1 LSRCEQIACNWFK
14 ETEVSGFSITIDSP
28 PFGVSSAFSADAAAA
43 AKSAI
48 ALLDEGRTIYVS
60 TPDGEILSGDEF
72 IDELAQGRY
81 A

>member
-1 LSRCEQIACNWFK
+1 LQERD
-14 ETEVSGFSITIDSP
+14 VVGFSITIDNP
-28 PFGVSSAFSADAAAA
+28 PYGVSSAFSIDAAAA

-72 IDELAQGRY
+72 VDELSQGRY